1 MIKTQD
7 NAVAQKLME
16 SFMRFRRLNWRHNSV
31 TGLTHGELMVLNVI
45 RAAVLTN
52 KEGIRVSDIGAH
64 LSVAS
69 PTITQQVNNLVT
81 QGYVQRNVDSEDR
94 RAVRI
99 TITEKGEK
107 ALKEH
112 SKAFLATVNDLVVF
126 LGEEDSNELADLL
139 GRVFTYFHES
149 GSPNTIQP

>member
-1 MIKTQD
+1 MVQAQH

-16 SFMRFRRLNWRHNSV
+16 SFMRFRRLNWRQNSV
-31 TGLTHGELMVLNVI
+31 TGLTAGELMVLNVI
-45 RAAVLTN
+45 RAGTLTN
-52 KEGIRVSDIGAH
+52 RKGIRVSDIGAH

-81 QGYVQRNVDSEDR
+81 HGYVQRNIDSEDR

-107 ALKEH
+107 ALNEH
-112 SKAFLATVNDLVVF
+112 SKAFFSTINDLVVF
-126 LGEEDSNELADLL
+126 LGEEDSIVLADLL
-139 GRVFTYFHES
+139 GKVFDHYQRLE
-149 GSPNTIQP
+149 IRD